1 MSMIT
6 GFTQPSATVA
16 GLISAAAA
24 AGAGPFGQPTLYRGS
39 VEVPMLWT
47 CSEQCGLLV
56 EIVILYGGRSGRHLR
71 TIVRVT
77 YPGDQHRRY
86 VETNRL
92 CCPRAYHCHRVGGH
106 LQDTV
111 SSSQPTHRTSQ
122 TMSEIVTDV
131 AGKTV

>member
-24 AGAGPFGQPTLYRGS
+24 AGAGPFGQPTLYRAS

-47 CSEQCGLLV
+47 CSEQRGLLV

-86 VETNRL
+86 VETTVCAALARITVIESAVTYKTQSAHLNQRTGRRRL
-92 CCPRAYHCHRVGGH
+92 
-106 LQDTV
+106 
-111 SSSQPTHRTSQ
+111 
-122 TMSEIVTDV
+122 
-131 AGKTV
+131 